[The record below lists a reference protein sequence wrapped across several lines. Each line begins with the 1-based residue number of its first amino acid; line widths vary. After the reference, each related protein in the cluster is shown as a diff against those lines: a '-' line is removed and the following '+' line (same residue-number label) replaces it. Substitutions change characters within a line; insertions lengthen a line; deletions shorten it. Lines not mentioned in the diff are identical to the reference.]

1 LLLHGYLSCK
11 ESFYYQIKSLSA
23 FCRVTAPDFPCF
35 GKSEGTDCAWSVGD
49 YAGWL
54 EKFIEKSGLEKPCI
68 LAHSFGARVAF
79 KLLSIRKTLADKLVI
94 TGGAGL
100 VKPRSLQYIRRVN
113 AYRRV
118 KKLFPKFAEKHFGSK
133 EYKSLSPVMK
143 ESYKK
148 IVNEDLKSCAAEIVN
163 PTLLIY
169 GRNDTVTPP
178 DEEGAVFNKLIAGS
192 RLEIMDGGH
201 FCFSEY
207 PDIFNKKLTEF
218 LK

>member
-1 LLLHGYLSCK
+1 MPRNRAG
-11 ESFYYQIKSLSA
+11 F
-23 FCRVTAPDFPCF
+23 
-35 GKSEGTDCAWSVGD
+35 SVLRQKRRYGLRLVGGRLRRL
-49 YAGWL
+49 AG
-54 EKFIEKSGLEKPCI
+54 
-68 LAHSFGARVAF
+68 